1 MTRLVSASFVI
12 NYPLTSRHYKSET
25 MSSDNDSLAVR
36 RIVIVGGGTAGWM
49 TAAYLAKFT
58 QLVGCEITLIESPD
72 QPTIGV
78 GEASIPSL
86 VRFVRNLGFDEVEM
100 MKYCHATYKLG
111 IRFEDWT
118 GKGNSFWH
126 PFGVCGSR
134 INHADLFH
142 FWYRENFNGN
152 DVIDHYSQYSLQVKL
167 CEQNKAPRS
176 FRDQSPLMESGG
188 YAYHLDSHRFAE
200 YLKAKAI
207 PMGVL
212 HYLENVNAVE
222 RGSDGQLIS
231 IRTETNNIISG
242 DLFIDCTGF
251 ESLLIERELES
262 GFEHWD
268 DELLCDRAIACRSDA
283 MEPLP
288 PYTIS
293 RSLSAGWAWRIP
305 LSTNTGFGYVYS
317 SKHLRDAEAK
327 EELATQFDLNA
338 DLLTKPPIKMQ
349 IGCRPQSW
357 VHNCVAIG
365 LSSGFTEPLES
376 SGIHMIQLAI
386 ETLLDRFPDKT
397 MNSSL
402 QDSFNARIYQSF
414 MAIKDFLSI
423 HYLFSTTEDGAFWE
437 DARNVAMS
445 PRLNAILESYR
456 EHGWVDI
463 AGDEVFGEASF
474 HHLLNGCSVLPRRP
488 HLLSEM
494 VSKDE
499 IITILEQIRG
509 RNSEITSKMPEQSM
523 LIDFFQNSP

>member
-1 MTRLVSASFVI
+1 MTRLIRATLFI
-12 NYPLTSRHYKSET
+12 NYLLTLQHNKSEN
-25 MSSDNDSLAVR
+25 MSGDKDSLAVR

-58 QLVGCEITLIESPD
+58 HLSECEITLIESPD

-111 IRFEDWT
+111 IRFDDWT

-142 FWYRENFNGN
+142 FWYREIFNGN
-152 DVIDHYSQYSLQVKL
+152 DEIANYAEYSLQVKL

-176 FRDQSPLMESGG
+176 FRDHSPIMESGG

-212 HYLENVNAVE
+212 HYLENVSAVE

-231 IRTETNNIISG
+231 IRTETNNIVSG
-242 DLFIDCTGF
+242 DFFVDCTGF
-251 ESLLIERELES
+251 ESLLIEKELGS
-262 GFEHWD
+262 IFEKWD
-268 DELLCDRAIACRSDA
+268 DELLCDRAIVCRTDVT
-283 MEPLP
+283 EPLP

-293 RSLSAGWAWRIP
+293 KSLSSGWAWRIP

-317 SKHLRDAEAK
+317 SEHLTDAEAK
-327 EELATQFDLNA
+327 KELAIEFDLNA
-338 DLLTKPPIKMQ
+338 DLLTQPPIEMK
-349 IGCRPQSW
+349 IGCRPKSW

-376 SGIHMIQLAI
+376 SGIHMIQMAI
-386 ETLLDRFPDKT
+386 ETLLDLFPDKT

-402 QDSFNARIYQSF
+402 QDSFNSRIYQSF
-414 MAIKDFLSI
+414 MAIKDFLLI
-423 HYLFSTTEDGAFWE
+423 HYLFSATQDGAFWE

-445 PRLNAILESYR
+445 PRLNAILENYR
-456 EHGWVDI
+456 EHGWVGV

-474 HHLLNGCSVLPRRP
+474 HHLLRGCSILPRRP
-488 HLLSEM
+488 HRLSEM
-494 VSKDE
+494 VARDE
-499 IITILEQIRG
+499 IIAIMEQIRG
-509 RNSEITSKMPEQSM
+509 RNSDVVSKMPEQSL
-523 LIDFFQNSP
+523 LIDFFMNSP